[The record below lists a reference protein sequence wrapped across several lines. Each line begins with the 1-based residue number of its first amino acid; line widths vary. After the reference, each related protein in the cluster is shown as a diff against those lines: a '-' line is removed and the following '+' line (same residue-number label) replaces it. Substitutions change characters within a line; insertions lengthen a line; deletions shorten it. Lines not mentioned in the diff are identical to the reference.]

1 MRMRFTL
8 HPKKTK
14 IDTFETNIFRCPYCE
29 QIITLSKDIDEN
41 YTVDC
46 PQCGHIGL
54 ISKNMDDT
62 KRKEKQSNKKI
73 KQKPNWYQQPKSRA
87 KIIGITLIAISLILL
102 FNPNDLNIKIS
113 ITLAFIGT
121 LLYLLISEEKII
133 LPTDSTTSST
143 FLERYKLVISEK
155 IVILIIA
162 TTLLLFLITR
172 PENIEIFLVLLYL
185 SLLIIKELI
194 DEFTPVHVK
203 KRLNIFIVVFFIIF
217 IIIIAERIITILD
230 I

>member
-1 MRMRFTL
+1 MRLGFTL
-8 HPKKTK
+8 HPKKNK
-14 IDTFETNIFRCPYCE
+14 IKTYEKNIFRCPYCE
-29 QIITLSKDIDEN
+29 QIITLFKDIDEN
-41 YTVDC
+41 FTVNC

-54 ISKNMDDT
+54 ISKKIEDT
-62 KRKEKQSNKKI
+62 KRKGHQTDKKI
-73 KQKPNWYQQPKSRA
+73 KQRPIWYQQPKGRA
-87 KIIGITLIAISLILL
+87 KVIGLTLIAISLILL
-102 FNPNDLNIKIS
+102 FNPTDLSIKIS
-113 ITLAFIGT
+113 ITLSFIGA
-121 LLYLLISEEKII
+121 LLFLLISEEKII
-133 LPTDSTTSST
+133 LPTESTTSST
-143 FLERYKLVISEK
+143 FLEKYKLVISEK
-155 IVILIIA
+155 IVLLIIA
-162 TTLLLFLITR
+162 ITLLLFLVTR